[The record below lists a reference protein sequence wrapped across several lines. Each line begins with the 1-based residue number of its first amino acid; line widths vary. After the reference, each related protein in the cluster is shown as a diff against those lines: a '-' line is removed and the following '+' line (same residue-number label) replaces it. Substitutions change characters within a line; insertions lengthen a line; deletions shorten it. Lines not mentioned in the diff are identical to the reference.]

1 MKFVSNQT
9 KEVKK
14 FQMGGPMAPEAAP
27 AEDAGMPAEAPAGDP
42 NQMMQAIIAGAEEA
56 VQNGD
61 GELALQVCGALLEM
75 TGGGQGAAP
84 QEAPVYQKCGGKMK
98 RKSKK

>member
-1 MKFVSNQT
+1 MKFVSNET

-14 FQMGGPMAPEAAP
+14 FQMGGQMSAEAPSDPNMQAQG
-27 AEDAGMPAEAPAGDP
+27 GMPAEDP
-42 NQMMQAIIAGAEEA
+42 NQAMQAIIAGAQEA

-61 GELALQVCGALLEM
+61 GELALQVCGALLEIV
-75 TGGGQGAAP
+75 GGGQGAAP

-98 RKSKK
+98 RKIKK